1 MSAAPNP
8 PGPRRWGLALLPL
21 TVAAV
26 AGLGWWAWQD
36 RPAEPPAVDLAGADP
51 EVAQAV
57 QEARQELAAAPRS
70 AARWGRLGVVL
81 RAHAFNN
88 EAQVCFRQA
97 ERLDPSEPRWP
108 YYQGLTL
115 LATDPP
121 AGLACLRRAAEHLGD
136 GPAAPLYRLAEAL
149 LEQGLLDEAGQAL
162 DRADRREPREPRG
175 RLLRARLAAARE
187 DWKAALALAE
197 GCLKDRRAA
206 RQAYQ
211 LAADASQRL
220 GDEARARKLIAQA
233 RDAPPDL
240 PWRDPFAE
248 EVEGVKVG
256 LHTRLV
262 RAGALEQS
270 GRGAEAVA
278 VLERLLRDRPREVHC
293 RVVLGQ
299 MLRRQKQLGRA
310 EEALNQAVQL
320 DPDNA
325 DGWFWLGVVREDQGR
340 HPTAAAA
347 FREAIRLK
355 PDHAQACHHLA
366 LCLKAAGD
374 ADGARRAWQDALR
387 IQPDHAE
394 ARQGLDGLPN

>member
-1 MSAAPNP
+1 MSAVPNP

-36 RPAEPPAVDLAGADP
+36 RPAEPPAVDLSGADP

-70 AARWGRLGVVL
+70 AARWGRLGMVL

-88 EAQVCFRQA
+88 EARGCFQQA
-97 ERLDPSEPRWP
+97 ERLDPSDPRWP
-108 YYQGLTL
+108 YHQGLAL
-115 LATDPP
+115 VASDPP
-121 AGLACLRRAAEHLGD
+121 AGLACLRRAADRLGD
-136 GPAAPLYRLAEAL
+136 GPTAPLYRLAEAL
-149 LEQGLLDEAGQAL
+149 LEHGLLDEAQQVLGH
-162 DRADRREPREPRG
+162 ADRRESGDVRG

-197 GCLKDRRAA
+197 GCTRDRRAA

-220 GDEARARKLIAQA
+220 GDEARARKLIEQA

-240 PWRDPFAE
+240 PWRDPFAD
-248 EVEGVKVG
+248 EVDGLKVG
-256 LHTRLV
+256 LHAHLA

-270 GRGAEAVA
+270 GRGADAVA
-278 VLERLLRDRPREVHC
+278 ILERLLRDRPREVHC

-310 EEALNQAVQL
+310 EEALNQAVRL

-325 DGWFWLGVVREDQGR
+325 DGWYWLGVVREDQGR
-340 HPTAAAA
+340 HQPAATA

-374 ADGARRAWQDALR
+374 ADGARLAWQDALR

-394 ARQGLDGLPN
+394 ARRGLEALPK